1 MDDGTGT
8 STDAR
13 SGNARGSLSLV
24 GDVSW
29 VDAIETTVAET
40 ALDFEIRQDTP
51 STVLNS
57 ERAGCIV
64 FEPEVTPDG
73 ALTFVDAVRDRWPA
87 CPLICVP
94 RDGDESLAGAVL
106 AAGATGYVPFDER
119 ESLLEGALERA
130 LAGPTAE
137 PSRSTLRR
145 DESPPLEDDEPRTRE
160 RDKTPALEVDEP
172 PTREVDEPRT
182 REGEEP
188 PTHRDRSPY
197 FDAIESGPEYLW
209 LLERDGTIAEV
220 NETVRNEL
228 EGASDAIGRPF
239 AAATWWPVSAGRPL
253 ETAVEAALEGEFSSR
268 EVTLEEH
275 DRTLS
280 LAVYPVSNGD
290 GGVVVLGRDSTERV
304 STIRE
309 LRRSEELHRVTLAHM
324 TDTVLLT
331 DEAGAFTYVCPNVH
345 FIFGY
350 TAEEIHELGTIDA
363 LLGEDLYDEDE
374 LARSGVLTNVEC
386 TATDRSGAEHHLL
399 VNIREVSIQDGR
411 TLFSCRDVTTRKQRE
426 QALTSLQE
434 TAQALLYAET
444 RHEVATRIVDD
455 ASPVLDLP
463 SAAMYLFD
471 AEDNVLRPTAFRG
484 HLEGPDREAPE
495 ATWPGADDI
504 VATSFVA
511 GDPVMIEDWEGRSS
525 PIGQLES
532 GVVIPLGDH
541 GVFLAGTSREATFDT
556 VTSEVANLL
565 AATAE
570 AALDRVE
577 RDTTLRQRDR
587 ERNERNQ
594 RLRALNRINEII
606 REIGQD
612 LVQAETQSGIEAAVC
627 ARLTAD
633 DRFAFAWIGSR
644 DRHTGALTPRAWAG
658 DDETYLDALE
668 TESITTEPGQR
679 TLETGEPT
687 VVENIAEDLR
697 ADPWRSLALT
707 RGYQSVVSVPL
718 AYDEFGYGA
727 LTVYGSQ
734 AGAVDETAQAV
745 LRELGEMIASA
756 IGSVE
761 RIHALLGGRV
771 VELTYESE
779 TASTTVGQLAR
790 TLECQLDLE
799 GGVQRLDSGVLAF
812 LTVTGCDAHRV
823 VEQASTLVSVASAQV
838 VSATEDGGLV
848 RLTLVDPLLVT
859 RLAEH
864 GAVITALTA
873 TQSGTTLSIE
883 IPSSVET
890 GSVDDLVRTVY
901 PDATLA
907 ARRER
912 GGTPTTGDRLES
924 EVRHSLTDRQL
935 EVVRTAYHA
944 GFFETPRTNTGVDVA
959 SALDISPTAFSKH
972 VRAVERTLFSVLFDE
987 AHPRGVE

>member
-1 MDDGTGT
+1 MDDGFGT
-8 STDAR
+8 AADVR
-13 SGNARGSLSLV
+13 SGNASGPLSLV
-24 GDVSW
+24 GDGSW
-29 VDAIETTVAET
+29 AEAIETTVSETDFDLETRRET
-40 ALDFEIRQDTP
+40 AASVLD
-51 STVLNS
+51 S
-57 ERAGCIV
+57 ERAGSIV
-64 FEPEVTPDG
+64 FEPTATPDG
-73 ALTFVDAVRDRWPA
+73 AVAFAEAVRDRWPA

-94 RDGDESLAGAVL
+94 REGGESLAGAVL

-119 ESLLEGALERA
+119 ESLLEGALDSALEASLDVPSTSTARREESPTLDADERA
-130 LAGPTAE
+130 PIEA
-137 PSRSTLRR
+137 
-145 DESPPLEDDEPRTRE
+145 DESPPRE
-160 RDKTPALEVDEP
+160 ADVL
-172 PTREVDEPRT
+172 
-182 REGEEP
+182 

-197 FDAIESGPEYLW
+197 FDAIESGPEFLW
-209 LLERDGTIAEV
+209 ILERDGTIVEA
-220 NETVRNEL
+220 NDTVRTEL
-228 EGASDAIGRPF
+228 EGASDANGRPF
-239 AAATWWPVSAGRPL
+239 PAASWWPVSAGRPL

-268 EVTLEEH
+268 EVTLEDG

-280 LAVYPVSNGD
+280 LALYPVLNGD
-290 GGVVVLGRDSTERV
+290 DGVVVVGRDITERA

-331 DEAGAFTYVCPNVH
+331 DETGAFTYVCPNVH

-350 TAEEIHELGTIDA
+350 TAEEIYELGTIDA
-363 LLGEDLYDEDE
+363 LLGEGLYDEDE

-386 TATDRSGAEHHLL
+386 TATDRSGTEHHLL

-444 RHEVATRIVDD
+444 RHEVATRVVDD
-455 ASPVLDLP
+455 AGPVLDLP

-471 AEDNVLRPTAFRG
+471 ADENVLRPSAFTG
-484 HLEGPDREAPE
+484 HREGPDRGKPE
-495 ATWPGADDI
+495 ATWPGADDV
-504 VATSFVA
+504 VATSFVE
-511 GDPVMIEDWEGRSS
+511 DEHFVIENFEGNAS
-525 PIGQLES
+525 PMDRLES

-541 GVFLAGTSREATFDT
+541 GVFVAGTTREESIDT

-577 RDTTLRQRDR
+577 RDMALRERDR
-587 ERNERNQ
+587 ELNEQNQ
-594 RLRALNRINEII
+594 RLSALNRINEII
-606 REIGQD
+606 REIGQE
-612 LVQAETQSGIEAAVC
+612 LVQAETRSAIEEAVC

-644 DRHTGALTPRAWAG
+644 DRHTGSLTPRAWAG

-687 VVENIAEDLR
+687 VVENVADDLR
-697 ADPWRSLALT
+697 ADPWRSVALT
-707 RGYQSVVSVPL
+707 RGFQSVVSVPL

-727 LTVYGSQ
+727 LTVYGTQ

-761 RIHALLGGRV
+761 RTHALLGGRA

-779 TASTTVGQLAR
+779 TASTTVGRLAR

-812 LTVTGCDAHRV
+812 ITVTGCAAHRV

-873 TQSGTTLSIE
+873 TPSGTTLSIE
-883 IPSSVET
+883 IPSTVET
-890 GSVDDLVRTVY
+890 ASVDDLVRTVY
-901 PDATLA
+901 SDATLV

-912 GGTPTTGDRLES
+912 GGAPTTGDRLES
-924 EVRHSLTDRQL
+924 EVRNSLTDRQL

-944 GFFETPRTNTGVDVA
+944 GFFETPRTNSGAEVA
-959 SALDISPTAFSKH
+959 STLDISPTAFSKH

-987 AHPRGVE
+987 AHPRRVE